1 MSLPVWTALI
11 CHVTISNLIALRFVK
26 KKKKKSEGSLDFQN
40 TDRHQRQMPSGQGLG
55 WQSVS
60 KDVTAE

>member
-1 MSLPVWTALI
+1 MCVFET
-11 CHVTISNLIALRFVK
+11 SNIPLV
-26 KKKKKSEGSLDFQN
+26 KKKSEGSLDFQN
-40 TDRHQRQMPSGQGLG
+40 TDGHQRQMPSGQGLG